1 MFTIPTSKD
10 IYIEVNGKKVAII
23 ESYHATTSKKVIPI
37 EEFGNDRPVC
47 IINGQV
53 SYQLSLSRI
62 YLVSENST
70 LNFYN
75 LKNFNIVI
83 VKPDKRIL
91 YTGCEW
97 INIKEGVKLNEPCIE
112 TIDVNALDRIE
123 V

>member
-10 IYIEVNGKKVAII
+10 IYIEVNGRKVAVI
-23 ESYHATTSKKVIPI
+23 ESYQATASKKVTTIQ
-37 EEFGNDRPVC
+37 EFGNDKAVC
-47 IINGQV
+47 TISGQA
-53 SYQLSLSRI
+53 SYQLSLNRV
-62 YLVSENST
+62 YLVSENS
-70 LNFYN
+70 LINFYN

-97 INIKEGVKLNEPCIE
+97 INIKEGVKLNETCIE